1 MLDAVH
7 YFLVDEGTNLAA
19 TALSVVW
26 CGALLK
32 VLFFMEDEA
41 TPG

>member
-1 MLDAVH
+1 MMDAVH
-7 YFLVDEGTNLAA
+7 YFLVDECTNLTAA
-19 TALSVVW
+19 ALSVVW